1 MEPNKQGMHDAL
13 EVDIENGAC
22 AEEATRAEAGTA
34 EYLIEL
40 EGRRSVKV
48 KS

>member
-1 MEPNKQGMHDAL
+1 MEPSKQGIHDAL